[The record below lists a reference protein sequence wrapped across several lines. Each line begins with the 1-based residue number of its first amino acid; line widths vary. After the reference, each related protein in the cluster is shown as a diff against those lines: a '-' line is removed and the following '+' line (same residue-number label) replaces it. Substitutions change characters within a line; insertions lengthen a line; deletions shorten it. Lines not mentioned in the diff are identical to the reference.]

1 MNPELEALLKAW
13 DAFTES
19 PEGAEGLRLREL
31 YDARLAETA
40 ERLGASRETV
50 HRIVL
55 RAHPRWVR
63 ANLPP
68 GFPTTLGLD

>member
-19 PEGAEGLRLREL
+19 PEGAEGMRLREL

-40 ERLGASRETV
+40 ARLEASGETI

-55 RAHPRWVR
+55 RIYPRWVR

-68 GFPTTLGLD
+68 GFPKKLGLE

>member
-1 MNPELEALLKAW
+1 MNPKLEALLKAW
-13 DAFTES
+13 EAFTES
-19 PEGAEGLRLREL
+19 PEGTGGLRLREL

-40 ERLGASRETV
+40 ARLGASVEIV

-55 RAHPRWVR
+55 RTPPRWVR

-68 GFPTTLGLD
+68 GFPKKLGLE

>member
-13 DAFTES
+13 DAFTQS
-19 PEGAEGLRLREL
+19 AEGAEGLRLREL
-31 YDARLAETA
+31 YDAKLEEIAT
-40 ERLGASRETV
+40 RLGASGETV

-55 RAHPRWVR
+55 RTHPRWVR

-68 GFPTTLGLD
+68 GFPNKLGLE